1 MTAQLTPRAQAVIA
15 ASDEYTAPIF
25 RAPSVGCSGET
36 AEAQL
41 AAIYDA
47 FRIGRAARE
56 FHTLQMCLSNV
67 LRRSECLSAIERT
80 FFMVP
85 TPPEEEDDG
94 VWGEEC
100 FLNWGSDPA
109 EYVEQFRAGLASLVA
124 TGETS

>member
-1 MTAQLTPRAQAVIA
+1 MN
-15 ASDEYTAPIF
+15 TAPIF
-25 RAPSVGCSGET
+25 RAPSGDS

-41 AAIYDA
+41 AAVYDA

-56 FHTLQMCLSNV
+56 VHTLQMCLSNA
-67 LRRSECLSAIERT
+67 LRRSECLSAIERE

-100 FLNWGSDPA
+100 LLNWGSDPA
-109 EYVEQFRAGLASLVA
+109 EYVEQFRAGLAHLAA